1 VQGKLRGEFLTNGV
15 PYFSIQP
22 PSVQQH
28 KMTISCANGLPPKT
42 LHRLL
47 FSFFHKE
54 DRYANSAWL
63 VLAMPDAADAEP
75 MGDLFGL

>member
-1 VQGKLRGEFLTNGV
+1 
-15 PYFSIQP
+15 
-22 PSVQQH
+22 
-28 KMTISCANGLPPKT
+28 MTISCANGLPPKT